1 MEMNAY
7 AGLSIILFWLFLFV
21 WVGLACKN
29 INPLNEIKAF
39 LKKQSTS
46 GRIVFLLFFL
56 VMTIYGGTKPTDGS
70 STNDVNNVSG
80 STNMSADA
88 SLGQLHTGQ
97 IDDADKFENTSC
109 LEQTSSSSITS
120 SFASIPDDFSNT
132 QKSLGYVLVGIITNE
147 LHNFSITANGAAFED
162 WLTYGASDDMFVYE
176 QNNPIATYGTNL
188 YQSARVYSQ
197 GSIGFST
204 NLMINVFNTILGI
217 PPTNNWQG
225 LEEPMLWCENNQRNS
240 VFSWHDVLLNRINN
254 ENISFKV
261 EITNDGD
268 IISHYDNRVTE
279 YIKNLTNF
287 TYSISISSNTSEE
300 IAINNTC
307 SITNHT
313 CATLYESSPNGG
325 IVASHLC
332 EIIQSLNSGFSL
344 LWKNISDL
352 KQNDD
357 DNDGLSNFEEI
368 CIYKTN
374 YLYADT
380 DGDRLNDAYELY
392 NGYSPIDADE
402 DNDGIPDGANPS
414 EWSAHPLWSKDN
426 TPSVVISLNTPIP
439 SGVSASLM
447 LNDLTIPLSE
457 TNSWGITLPPGELVN
472 IRLQSTG
479 HEPIDLHLS
488 QHIHTTR
495 NYDSSNV
502 WVYDPSGI
510 FEGKATYNA
519 KAKLAIP
526 RIRFYDEEINAYVT
540 SICIHDIDVEHKD
553 LKIVLSPKEFADS
566 MNLDNLTLENLTLI
580 GNDKVRISLAEEEE
594 YTFGFARCDWFSNY
608 FEYNYVSEY
617 VNIHICTIIHQDDYC
632 IFCSEKCSSYDGI
645 NIDINGDYNRTG
657 IIVDNANEDS
667 AVLFSNPKGM
677 VIPVNNN
684 DTNQDGIPDCDDDVI
699 NGVEDLNELNKIKIE
714 SLNIPSYL
722 AKYCE
727 AKLVIYTEASDLDFS
742 KLVKDKIRIFDG
754 ITLDSTPYIF
764 EKINEDM
771 YETSLSAETIKKICN
786 DDLELLVEGRWHG
799 SQINIVFEVYLHG
812 VLSGTDI
819 ISILNAPFF
828 VLSNCDQATKM
839 FMGYLCDWENS
850 YNSITNSSFL
860 NIPFEITG
868 QPYLQ
873 DYAEFGASIDSN
885 GEYYPVIMDFN
896 SNNFNGELSPNT
908 GLFSIGIQGGEGG
921 NIEGLP
927 VSALHPYGRV
937 VVGSTLK
944 NRQRTIYNFIKNQK
958 IQGDLIEL
966 NTDWLL
972 VGHVDEIIS
981 VVPTANSY
989 KIFVFDT
996 ELAISV
1002 YTNSL
1007 NDSSIIQN
1015 EIISSFVN
1023 VYFKSKYQMQRNQM
1037 KIRTDEIISILRENG
1052 IQESQ
1057 LIRTPVLFRLKEN
1070 TDGSL
1075 ASLSDCALFNPINSV
1090 YMIESNIRKV
1100 IFSGAASYM
1109 PYCSYYTNIL
1119 SSIGYDSNTIFFLES
1134 TGIQASGGGSIHC
1147 ATILKRER

>member
-1 MEMNAY
+1 MK
-7 AGLSIILFWLFLFV
+7 S
-21 WVGLACKN
+21 
-29 INPLNEIKAF
+29 
-39 LKKQSTS
+39 KQSTS

-56 VMTIYGGTKPTDGS
+56 VMAIYGGTKPTDGS
-70 STNDVNNVSG
+70 STNDVNNVSE

-97 IDDADKFENTSC
+97 IDDADKFENTSS

-162 WLTYGASDDMFVYE
+162 WLIYGASDDMFVYE

-287 TYSISISSNTSEE
+287 TYSISISSNTTEE

-380 DGDRLNDAYELY
+380 DGDRLNDVYELC

-402 DNDGIPDGANPS
+402 DNDGIPDGANPN

-479 HEPIDLHLS
+479 HDPIDLHLS
-488 QHIHTTR
+488 QHIYTTR

-540 SICIHDIDVEHKD
+540 SICIHDIDVEHRD

-727 AKLVIYTEASDLDFS
+727 AKLVIYTEASDFDFS

-771 YETSLSAETIKKICN
+771 YETSLSAETIKKLCN
-786 DDLELLVEGRWHG
+786 DDLELLVEGCWHG
-799 SQINIVFEVYLHG
+799 SQINIVFEVYLDG

-839 FMGYLCDWENS
+839 FLG
-850 YNSITNSSFL
+850 TNPDLYGLHDDLIDLNFL
-860 NIPFEITG
+860 NIPMENVG
-868 QPYLQ
+868 YDYMQ

-885 GEYYPVIMDFN
+885 GNFYTVIMDLDSKVFIK
-896 SNNFNGELSPNT
+896 ELSPTT
-908 GLFSIGIQGGEGG
+908 GYFPIGIRGEGG

-937 VVGSTLK
+937 IVGSTLK
-944 NRQRTIYNFIKNQK
+944 NRQRTVYNFLKNQK

-966 NTDWLL
+966 DTDWLR
-972 VGHVDEIIS
+972 VGHVDELIS
-981 VVPTANSY
+981 IVPSIYSY
-989 KIFVFDT
+989 NVFVFDVD
-996 ELAISV
+996 LAISI

-1007 NDSSIIQN
+1007 NDSSIIQKE
-1015 EIISSFVN
+1015 EISTEASAYLKPQYEI
-1023 VYFKSKYQMQRNQM
+1023 QINQM
-1037 KIRTDEIISILRENG
+1037 KNRTDEIISILRDNG

-1057 LIRTPVLFRLKEN
+1057 LIRTPVLFELIEY
-1070 TDGSL
+1070 DDGLFGSL
-1075 ASLSDCALFNPINSV
+1075 SSCVLFNSINSV
-1090 YMIESNIRKV
+1090 YMIESNVRKA
-1100 IFSGAASYM
+1100 IFSGSSYT
-1109 PYCSYYTNIL
+1109 PYNSYYTNIL
-1119 SSIGYDSNTIFFLES
+1119 VNIGYDTNNIYMLDSISLQS
-1134 TGIQASGGGSIHC
+1134 RGGSVHC
-1147 ATILKRER
+1147 GTNIIKER

>member
-7 AGLSIILFWLFLFV
+7 AGISIILFWLLLFV

-46 GRIVFLLFFL
+46 GRIVFLLLFL

-70 STNDVNNVSG
+70 STNDVNNVSE
-80 STNMSADA
+80 SINISADA

-97 IDDADKFENTSC
+97 IDDDDKFENISS

-287 TYSISISSNTSEE
+287 TYSISISSNTTEE

-332 EIIQSLNSGFSL
+332 EIIQSLNSGLSL

-380 DGDRLNDAYELY
+380 DGDCLNDAYELY

-402 DNDGIPDGANPS
+402 DNDGIPDGANPN

-479 HEPIDLHLS
+479 HDPIDLHLS

-510 FEGKATYNA
+510 FEGKAISNA

-699 NGVEDLNELNKIKIE
+699 NGVEDFNELNKIKIE

-727 AKLVIYTEASDLDFS
+727 AKLVIHTEASDFDFS

-754 ITLDSTPYIF
+754 VTLDSTPYIF

-771 YETSLSAETIKKICN
+771 YETSLSAETIKKLCN

-799 SQINIVFEVYLHG
+799 SQINIVFAVYLDG

-828 VLSNCDQATKM
+828 VLSNCDQTKKL
-839 FMGYLCDWENS
+839 FMGYYSDWSEV

-868 QPYLQ
+868 HPYLQ

-896 SNNFNGELSPNT
+896 SNNFNDEISPNT
-908 GLFSIGIQGGEGG
+908 GFFSLAIGGEGG

-927 VSALHPYGRV
+927 VSEQHPYGRV
-937 VVGSTLK
+937 IVGSTLK
-944 NRQRTIYNFIKNQK
+944 NRQPQIYKFLKNQK
-958 IQGDLIEL
+958 IQGELIEL
-966 NTDWLL
+966 DTDWLQ

-981 VVPTANSY
+981 IVPTANSY

-996 ELAISV
+996 QLAIDIFATNVNNSIIFYPEILEQTYSS
-1002 YTNSL
+1002 YTNL
-1007 NDSSIIQN
+1007 QN
-1015 EIISSFVN
+1015 QALVNFMTNRTAEIFTTLSNNNIET
-1023 VYFKSKYQMQRNQM
+1023 MQ
-1037 KIRTDEIISILRENG
+1037 IVSV
-1052 IQESQ
+1052 
-1057 LIRTPVLFRLKEN
+1057 PVLF
-1070 TDGSL
+1070 SL
-1075 ASLSDCALFNPINSV
+1075 GVQSASDQESHSKCILFNPLNSV
-1090 YMIESNIRKV
+1090 YLNVNGENKAILSV
-1100 IFSGAASYM
+1100 GLYA
-1109 PYCSYYTNIL
+1109 PYCSYYFDLLVTLGYNNGNIL
-1119 SSIGYDSNTIFFLES
+1119 PINTIS
-1134 TGIQASGGGSIHC
+1134 MQKGGGSIHC
-1147 ATILKRER
+1147 ATNIKRER